1 MPDLERVDLMALDAL
16 VAHLLQRPLSLLVLP
31 EPFREELVAKLGRVS
46 LRPIGL
52 LFAIRFDLWKG
63 AMHDKSVVQDF
74 EFDPCEVC

>member
-1 MPDLERVDLMALDAL
+1 MALNAL
-16 VAHLLQRPLSLLVLP
+16 VAHLLQRPLPFLVLP
-31 EPFREELVAKLGRVS
+31 EPFGEKIVTKLGRVS

-63 AMHDKSVVQDF
+63 AMHYKSVVQDF